1 MKGRKFS
8 PQRTAPSSRVELA
21 QAHRA
26 QVLVQSGCARELP
39 SGFETISV
47 PRGTLTFTPV
57 TIKWDR
63 GEVGVFLSIVYGPLA
78 SESSQ
83 GWELGENADS

>member
-8 PQRTAPSSRVELA
+8 PQRRAPSSRVEPA
-21 QAHRA
+21 QAHRV

-39 SGFETISV
+39 CGFGTISV
-47 PRGTLTFTPV
+47 PLGTLAFTPV
-57 TIKWDR
+57 LIKWDR

-83 GWELGENADS
+83 GW